1 MSLKLEW
8 NENMKFTAYTPSG
21 HEVTLDSAVNSG
33 GDDSAAR
40 PMELLLVSLV
50 GCTAMDVISILK
62 KMKASPESF
71 HVEVEYERAPEHPK
85 IYTKI
90 HLKYIFKN
98 APSREKAKKAVELS
112 QNKYCSVSAM
122 LKKAS
127 NVSYELVF
135 ES

>member
-1 MSLKLEW
+1 MSVKLEW
-8 NENMKFTAYTPSG
+8 KENMKFAAYTPSG
-21 HEVTLDSAVNSG
+21 HEVMLDSSVNSG
-33 GDDSAAR
+33 GEDTAAR

-62 KMKASPESF
+62 KMKASPENF
-71 HVEVEYERAPEHPK
+71 RVEVEYERAPEHPK

-98 APSREKAKKAVELS
+98 APSKAKAEKAVELS

-127 NVSYELVF
+127 NLTYELVF
-135 ES
+135 D

>member
-1 MSLKLEW
+1 MSVKLEW
-8 NENMKFTAYTPSG
+8 KGNMKFAAYTPSG
-21 HEVTLDSAVNSG
+21 HEVMLDSSINSG
-33 GDDSAAR
+33 GEDTAAR

-62 KMKASPESF
+62 KMKAFPENF
-71 HVEVEYERAPEHPK
+71 RVEVEYERAPEHPK

-98 APSREKAKKAVELS
+98 APSKAKAEKAVELS

-127 NVSYELVF
+127 DLTYELVF
-135 ES
+135 D